1 MLSGLIC
8 CSHVLGGCCLSETVP
23 ICPGYN
29 KYSSLQLCID
39 ASLGAQVA
47 EDKLSAAPSPPPPYD
62 EAPNKHILRQTICIE
77 LLLALQICNT
87 VFTCEVLEL

>member
-1 MLSGLIC
+1 MCWGAVASLRL
-8 CSHVLGGCCLSETVP
+8 P

-29 KYSSLQLCID
+29 KYRSLQLCID

-47 EDKLSAAPSPPPPYD
+47 EDSKLSAAPSPAPPHD